1 MPSERSA
8 LPRSLPILRR
18 ALEGHEPAPVYRE
31 RELTAPVDLC
41 DARGRLNPDAA
52 GFSRFPLVRANL
64 RGPWLR
70 RKRWNFW
77 SFMAREHCLSVTVA
91 DLDYA
96 AFCAFFFVDFATG
109 ERVEGMDVRRPGF
122 AELPEEVER
131 TLRWESPKTRLAIVN
146 EGGDLAVELDARGR
160 DGVPVQAAFA
170 VRKPRDHE
178 SLNVLVPWSSTRFQ
192 LNSKHNTLPCQ
203 GEVRVG
209 ERRYA
214 LRPEASHAVQ
224 DWGRGVWPYRSF
236 WNWGVAT
243 GVAGGELLGINF
255 GDRWTTGTGANENG
269 ILVAGRLHK
278 VMEDLE
284 WSYDPADWRKPWRV
298 RSTASGVLDL
308 TLVPFHVHT
317 SGLSLGPLA
326 TGGTCAWGLWSG
338 VVRPGGREIAVRDLP
353 GWAEE
358 FSHRW

>member
-1 MPSERSA
+1 
-8 LPRSLPILRR
+8 
-18 ALEGHEPAPVYRE
+18 
-31 RELTAPVDLC
+31 
-41 DARGRLNPDAA
+41 
-52 GFSRFPLVRANL
+52 
-64 RGPWLR
+64 
-70 RKRWNFW
+70 
-77 SFMAREHCLSVTVA
+77 MAREHCFSVTVA

-96 AFCAFFFVDFATG
+96 SFCAFFFVDFATG
-109 ERVEGMDVRRPGF
+109 QRVESMDLRRPGF
-122 AELPEEVER
+122 TEMPEEVER
-131 TLRWESPKTRLAIVN
+131 TLRWQSPRARLAIVN
-146 EGGDLAVELDARGR
+146 EGGDLAVEFAGRGV
-160 DGVPVQAAFA
+160 DGLPVRAELA
-170 VRKPRDHE
+170 VAKPRDHE
-178 SLNVLVPWSSTRFQ
+178 SLNVVVPWSPTRFQ

-214 LRPEASHAVQ
+214 LRPEACHAVQ

-243 GVAGGELLGINF
+243 GLAGGELLGINF

-269 ILVAGRLHK
+269 ILVGGRLHK

-284 WSYDPADWRKPWRV
+284 WTYDPGDWRKPWRV
-298 RSTASGVLDL
+298 RSTVSDVLDL
-308 TLVPFHVHT
+308 TLTPFHVHS
-317 SGLSLGPLA
+317 SGVSLGLLA
-326 TGGTCAWGLWSG
+326 TGGTCAWGLWCG